1 MLEFHMNIYT
11 NFKINRDGEKKVYKE
26 IAEKIRKNI
35 IRGYLKV
42 GDRLPSEIELSKS
55 FGVSRQT
62 LRRAI
67 DDLIKDGFI
76 ERKHG
81 SGTYVTSPKIQI
93 KNKKLLIGL
102 LVYKAHDNI
111 PSPQISYFTSFLKKE
126 DCLLTIYQVSDYGQ
140 LEDTCEEIVKDKS
153 VSGIISLSIFSEGD
167 RDLIE
172 YLQKNKIY
180 VLSLGRRIDTARI
193 DWIIVDSAYGA
204 YKMTEYLI
212 KKGHKK
218 INLLVNEPVS
228 CGIWDRI
235 VGFKLALINYGIEFD
250 EKFIIDCK
258 TNFFEDSKEKAYKK
272 IKEILKNGN
281 DLPTAIFSVS
291 DAGAIG
297 TIIALKEEG
306 YKIPDDIS
314 VCGFDDTPLAEH
326 FNLTTVKTP
335 YYQMTKKAVEIMI
348 ENLRKQIIIPK
359 EPKKEIFEP
368 RIVIRTSVKE
378 I

>member
-1 MLEFHMNIYT
+1 MDIYT
-11 NFKINRDGEKKVYKE
+11 NLRIKKDGEKKVYKE
-26 IAEKIRKNI
+26 IAEKIRRNI
-35 IRGYLKV
+35 IRGYLKR
-42 GDRLPSEIELSKS
+42 GDRLPSEIELSKN

-67 DDLIKDGFI
+67 DELVEEGFI

-81 SGTYVTSPKIQI
+81 SGTYITSPKLE
-93 KNKKLLIGL
+93 KNDKKLLIGI
-102 LVYKAHDNI
+102 LVYKTHDNI
-111 PSPQISYFTSFLKKE
+111 PSPQISYFTSFLKKKN
-126 DCLLTIYQVSDYGQ
+126 CLLTIYQVADYGQ
-140 LEDTCEEIVKDKS
+140 LEDACEEIVEDKS

-180 VLSLGRRIDTARI
+180 VLSLGRRIDTAKI
-193 DWIIVDSAYGA
+193 DWIIVDSSYGS

-212 KKGHKK
+212 KNGHRK

-228 CGIWDRI
+228 CVIWDRI
-235 VGFKLALINYGIEFD
+235 VGFKLALLNYGIEFD

-272 IKEILKNGN
+272 IKEILKKGN

-297 TIIALKEEG
+297 AIKALKEEG
-306 YKIPDDIS
+306 YKIPEDIS
-314 VCGFDDTPLAEH
+314 ICGFDDIPLAED

-335 YYQMTKKAVEIMI
+335 YYQMTKKAVEIIM
-348 ENLRKQIIIPK
+348 ENIRKQIIIPE
-359 EPKKEIFEP
+359 EPKKEIFKPE
-368 RIVIRTSVKE
+368 IVIRGSVKE